1 MTPPLQQNPPHIRYP
16 GCEPAAINQ
25 EIMAQLGSGSY
36 AKWISVIR
44 KEFAIGYDQI
54 TQTLEAIDTFG
65 LVDDKYF
72 PDELWKP
79 YTRLKDLPKEVTERA
94 FECSVEYEQIKYNQL
109 PKFLQ
114 FSHVVSVIPTFKA
127 FHEVDADGYVKPKYE
142 LPKSRHCMMIEKKST
157 RFPPNQYDFINSYG
171 VSWGSGGHCFI
182 PQAYINKWRLEEL
195 FYTFNIEKL

>member
-1 MTPPLQQNPPHIRYP
+1 MKNLEQNPPYIRYP
-16 GCEPAAINQ
+16 GCEAAAINQ

-79 YTRLKDLPKEVTERA
+79 YTRLKDLPKEVAERA
-94 FECSVEYEQIKYNQL
+94 FDCTIEYEQIQYNQL
-109 PKFLQ
+109 PNFLQ
-114 FSHVVSVIPTFKA
+114 FSHVIAVIPVFDS
-127 FHEVDADGYVKPKYE
+127 FRNVGADGLVKMGEYKNP
-142 LPKSRHCMMIEKKST
+142 SRHAMMIVNRQIT
-157 RFPPNQYDFINSYG
+157 PNPIRYDFVNSYG
-171 VSWGSGGHCFI
+171 YSFGKNGHVFF
-182 PQAYINKWRLEEL
+182 PTGYIAKFRDQEL
-195 FYTFNIEKL
+195 FYTFNIEKI